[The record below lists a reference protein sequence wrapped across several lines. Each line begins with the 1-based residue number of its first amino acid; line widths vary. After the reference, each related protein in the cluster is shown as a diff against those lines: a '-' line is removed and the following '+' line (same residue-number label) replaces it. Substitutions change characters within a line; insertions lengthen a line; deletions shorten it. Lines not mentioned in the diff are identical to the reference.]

1 MIDLVSDRAGSRSR
15 VSPIEATKGGGGFSS
30 DLELDTA
37 MWVAMSEELH
47 EEFFC
52 SGLVMRGLIV

>member
-1 MIDLVSDRAGSRSR
+1 MSDGAKSLSWGP
-15 VSPIEATKGGGGFSS
+15 PIEATKGGGGISS
-30 DLELDTA
+30 NLELDIA